1 MCLKD
6 TQNHTKSTR
15 HTRISVYRTPIFY
28 KPYHIFLRT
37 KASCHGIS
45 RSFRR
50 NSNTARG
57 RDVFVEQKRP
67 IPPFGQMPLTSQDE
81 YTYNVVRCFMHKKNF
96 NKPRNPVFFLCHL
109 TLSYKKQASTI
120 FFLLT
125 AMIIWFHGTVARTEA
140 KHALFG
146 LLRVST
152 GFLRVRKPEVLFFKP
167 GIMTDFLRFTSA
179 FLRVLNSTIKK
190 T

>member
-1 MCLKD
+1 MLHAQEKLQQ
-6 TQNHTKSTR
+6 TQ
-15 HTRISVYRTPIFY
+15 
-28 KPYHIFLRT
+28 KPSFFLMPLDIELQ
-37 KASCHGIS
+37 KASIDH
-45 RSFRR
+45 
-50 NSNTARG
+50 
-57 RDVFVEQKRP
+57 
-67 IPPFGQMPLTSQDE
+67 
-81 YTYNVVRCFMHKKNF
+81 
-96 NKPRNPVFFLCHL
+96 
-109 TLSYKKQASTI
+109 